1 MCNQRCNKYTDIAHI
16 FSVLY
21 IGIRSR
27 VRPITYSKEPVGGLL
42 RNLPPQ
48 ELGLNP
54 LLGPAGDQKG
64 RQGQERRG
72 GGQFSTIKT

>member
-1 MCNQRCNKYTDIAHI
+1 M
-16 FSVLY
+16 
-21 IGIRSR
+21 
-27 VRPITYSKEPVGGLL
+27 RPITYSKEPVGGLL

-64 RQGQERRG
+64 RRGQERRG
-72 GGQFSTIKT
+72 EGQFSTIKT

>member
-1 MCNQRCNKYTDIAHI
+1 M
-16 FSVLY
+16 
-21 IGIRSR
+21 
-27 VRPITYSKEPVGGLL
+27 RPITYSKEPVGGLL

-72 GGQFSTIKT
+72 EGQFSTIKT